1 MRQGHPAMSSVL
13 RGILL
18 MLAAM
23 LLLAAMDTLA
33 KYLTTVYPIAQI
45 LWIRFAVFLAAA
57 LLLSRLVLARRAPLP
72 HPAGGRPPPWRSRR
86 PLLQILRSLL
96 LVAEM
101 SAFMYAFRHLP
112 LADVHAVAAASPLVA
127 VALAGLLLA
136 EPVPLRR
143 WIAVLC
149 GFAGVLIILRPGI
162 LAFGWLQAVPLLA
175 AVLWGGYQVFLRFVS
190 RFDPPAVTTFYT
202 AATGLAAGCLVGPFL
217 WTPPDLQGLALLALV
232 ALLGAAAHI
241 TLILA
246 LDAAPAALLQPY
258 TYTLLLWV
266 TVLGFLAFGD
276 LPDAWTVAGAAVV
289 VGSGLLVLRQDLRGA
304 RAGPPIGDGRGGGAG
319 AGG

>member
-1 MRQGHPAMSSVL
+1 MTPVL
-13 RGILL
+13 RGILM

-23 LLLAAMDTLA
+23 LLLAAMDTVA

-45 LWIRFAVFLAAA
+45 LWLRFAVFLCAA
-57 LLLSRLVLARRAPLP
+57 LVLSRLVLLRRAPLP
-72 HPAGGRPPPWRSRR
+72 RPAGRR
-86 PLLQILRSLL
+86 PWQSRHPLVQVLRSLL

-101 SAFMYAFRHLP
+101 SVFMYGFRHLP

-127 VALAGLLLA
+127 VALAALLLA

-143 WIAVLC
+143 WLAVLC
-149 GFAGVLIILRPGI
+149 GFAGVLIILRPGFV
-162 LAFGWLQAVPLLA
+162 AFGWLQALPLLA
-175 AVLWGGYQVFLRFVS
+175 AVLWGGYQVFLRHVS

-202 AATGLAAGCLVGPFL
+202 AATGLVAASLAAPFL
-217 WTPPDLQGLALLALV
+217 WTPPDHQGWALLVLV

-246 LDAAPAALLQPY
+246 LDSAPAALLQPY

-266 TVLGFLAFGD
+266 TLLGFLAFGD
-276 LPDAWTVAGAAVV
+276 LPDPWTVAGAGIV
-289 VGSGLLVLRQDLRGA
+289 VGSGLLVLRQDLRQARRTRGA
-304 RAGPPIGDGRGGGAG
+304 DIRS
-319 AGG
+319 